1 MVIWAVLLFISGC
14 LIADAARHYDNDKEG
29 TIFTLC
35 DLLKYHDKND
45 ARCGHLIGATVC
57 SHMYIHYQK

>member
-14 LIADAARHYDNDKEG
+14 LIADAVRHYDNDEEG
-29 TIFTLC
+29 TGRTLC
-35 DLLKYHDKND
+35 DWLDLAKND

>member
-29 TIFTLC
+29 TKHTLC
-35 DLLKYHDKND
+35 DYLALRDVNN

-57 SHMYIHYQK
+57 SHMYIHY